1 LKAEEPAGEMDN
13 KGKHSTS
20 QLFNFVED
28 SYLERTSR
36 PIYAVIFLLPF
47 IIFYELGTIFINT
60 DVLNQS
66 QVRVVAFIWLQNL
79 LEYVGF
85 SSKFA
90 WAAPALAVVVI
101 LTAQQLA
108 SRKRWHLVFGD
119 VWPMT
124 IECVFLAVPLI
135 VLSLFLNT
143 SGRQQTDI
151 EEFAKSAIQ
160 SHYVLSTNWCAKAE
174 VQSAPSGKTILHYRL
189 AANYG
194 SEKEAMTDNGIPQAA
209 YNEPLADIVTSIGA
223 GIYEEFVFRL
233 ILMSLL
239 MILFQ
244 NTLGFARKNSI
255 MVSVLLSAGLF
266 SSYHYI
272 SVPVNWAEFGF
283 RTVAGVYF
291 SVLFAIR
298 GFGIT
303 AGTHALYDIIATI
316 INAVFFQQ

>member
-1 LKAEEPAGEMDN
+1 V
-13 KGKHSTS
+13 
-20 QLFNFVED
+20 QD

-47 IIFYELGTIFINT
+47 IVFYELGTIFINT

-79 LEYVGF
+79 LEYLGF

-101 LTAQQLA
+101 LISQQLT
-108 SRKRWHLVFGD
+108 SRKRWRLIFGD
-119 VWPMT
+119 VWPMS

-143 SGRQQTDI
+143 SSQQRIDA
-151 EEFAKSAIQ
+151 EEFVKSAIQ
-160 SHYVLSTNWCAKAE
+160 SHYVLSVNGCAKSAG
-174 VQSAPSGKTILHYRL
+174 QSTSTDKTMTYCRS

-194 SEKEAMTDNGIPQAA
+194 SQEEATVNGNVLKRKPL
-209 YNEPLADIVTSIGA
+209 LADIVTGIGA
-223 GIYEEFVFRL
+223 GIYEELVFRL
-233 ILMSLL
+233 ILMSVL

-244 NTLGFARKNSI
+244 NTLGFERKTSI
-255 MVSVLLSAGLF
+255 MASVFLSAGLF
-266 SSYHYI
+266 SAHHHI
-272 SVPVNWAEFGF
+272 SAPFNWVEFGF
-283 RTVAGVYF
+283 RTAAGVYF

-303 AGTHALYDIIATI
+303 AGTHAFYDIIATCL
-316 INAVFFQQ
+316 NAAFFQQ